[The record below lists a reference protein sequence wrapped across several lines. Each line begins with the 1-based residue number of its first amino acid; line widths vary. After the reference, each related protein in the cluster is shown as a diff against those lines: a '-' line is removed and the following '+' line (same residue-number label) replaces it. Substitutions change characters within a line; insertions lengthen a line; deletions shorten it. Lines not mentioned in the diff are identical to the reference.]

1 MKSILIM
8 DNESYIRELLSTYIG
23 KYTNYKTITAESGK
37 AALDIIKTTKPD
49 LIIIDLLLPKIGGIS
64 LFYEFQKFEKT
75 KGTPVIFMSGT
86 IMDKE
91 FQQEGIEL
99 GAVDYITKPVNL
111 ESLVNKI
118 KSVLEENSKNTD
130 SI

>member
-1 MKSILIM
+1 M
-8 DNESYIRELLSTYIG
+8 G
-23 KYTNYKTITAESGK
+23 
-37 AALDIIKTTKPD
+37 
-49 LIIIDLLLPKIGGIS
+49 
-64 LFYEFQKFEKT
+64 KT

-118 KSVLEENSKNTD
+118 KNVLEGNSKKTD
-130 SI
+130 SM